1 MKRNTVKINE
11 SQLRSVIAKSIKK
24 MLNESNGI
32 ENNSYGEDA
41 WDEEEGDWV
50 AWDNSRPDKPVD
62 YGQEL
67 QPGFYVCEVGNYGDV
82 QVSTTENLEEVE
94 EALSA
99 SESAVFG
106 PYSKEE
112 AFKLA
117 VNEVNNNWGFDFDG
131 EWVRREFN
139 DPADIEYYYSD
150 KKWQEIAP
158 GSQVNESKNMK
169 KNTVKIN
176 ESTLRRIITKSV
188 KKVLKESDDFKP
200 HGYKGTSNWGGYEM
214 QISDRGDM
222 ARLRDSHTG
231 KVSDWLEIQF
241 DEDGVAYVMDA
252 NGNEERLCDYMR
264 Y

>member
-1 MKRNTVKINE
+1 MKNTVKINE

-24 MLNESNGI
+24 MLNESNSI

-50 AWDNSRPDKPVD
+50 AQDNSRPAKPVD

-82 QVSTTENLEEVE
+82 QVSTTENLKEVE

-106 PYSKEE
+106 PYSEEE

-150 KKWQEIAP
+150 EKWQEIAP
-158 GSQVNESKNMK
+158 GSQVNECKNTK
-169 KNTVKIN
+169 KNVAKIN
-176 ESTLRRIITKSV
+176 ENTLRKIVAESV
-188 KKVLKESDDFKP
+188 KKVL
-200 HGYKGTSNWGGYEM
+200 
-214 QISDRGDM
+214 Q
-222 ARLRDSHTG
+222 
-231 KVSDWLEIQF
+231 EI
-241 DEDGVAYVMDA
+241 D
-252 NGNEERLCDYMR
+252 
-264 Y
+264 